1 MPLDDNKLLI
11 ARFCLF
17 QDVVI
22 RTRVDAVVKIT
33 AENMVKKAT
42 NEVPVSPIYFNVAEY
57 CLFGIIL
64 GLIIGIIVYYN
75 VINRKY
81 KTVAGF
87 LFGGKN
93 MSVIS
98 ICLALTSR

>member
-1 MPLDDNKLLI
+1 MLKV
-11 ARFCLF
+11 RT
-17 QDVVI
+17 VI
-22 RTRVDAVVKIT
+22 
-33 AENMVKKAT
+33 
-42 NEVPVSPIYFNVAEY
+42 PVSPIYFNVAEY

-64 GLIIGIIVYYN
+64 GVIIGIIVYYN

-81 KTVAGF
+81 NTVAGF

-98 ICLALTSR
+98 ITLALIAR

>member
-1 MPLDDNKLLI
+1 MLK
-11 ARFCLF
+11 
-17 QDVVI
+17 VKTVI
-22 RTRVDAVVKIT
+22 
-33 AENMVKKAT
+33 
-42 NEVPVSPIYFNVAEY
+42 PVSPIYFNVAEY

-64 GLIIGIIVYYN
+64 GVIIGIIVYYN

-81 KTVAGF
+81 NNTVAGF

-98 ICLALTSR
+98 ISLALISR